1 MSEIYIK
8 HINRQMLEDGSISK
22 TEKDLVYDKDTL
34 RKISIEQAMP
44 LIKILDS
51 IIYHI
56 IQKIM
61 CSIS

>member
-1 MSEIYIK
+1 
-8 HINRQMLEDGSISK
+8 MLEDGSISK

>member
-44 LIKILDS
+44 LIKIEPV
-51 IIYHI
+51 
-56 IQKIM
+56 
-61 CSIS
+61 